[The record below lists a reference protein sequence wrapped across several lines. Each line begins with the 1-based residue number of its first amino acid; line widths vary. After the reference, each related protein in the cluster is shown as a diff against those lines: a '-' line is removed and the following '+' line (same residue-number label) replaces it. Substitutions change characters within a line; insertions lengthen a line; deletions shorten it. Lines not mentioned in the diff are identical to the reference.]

1 MPLLRFSR
9 SRRRSL
15 PAVPAAIASM
25 APKMAAID
33 ARQLERAVERAR
45 SRIESIAETVS
56 NETVGEILEDLRHE
70 AAPIAARAVP
80 ILERA
85 AERATGRRR
94 KSRKPKIALIAAGV
108 VAVAGLVAYI
118 LWQRRDE
125 EPAYL
130 TQTPDRP
137 DLTPAH
143 TPPSAPEAPSSG
155 PSASEP
161 LTDMAGSSP
170 DIAPVMPPDPP
181 APAREY
187 ANAPHAIYGLG
198 ERDEFD
204 ERRAEGRAEGNGL
217 PVTPRANFAP
227 APVQLPSSPRRSWLP
242 R

>member
-1 MPLLRFSR
+1 
-9 SRRRSL
+9 
-15 PAVPAAIASM
+15 M
-25 APKMAAID
+25 APKMTAID

-137 DLTPAH
+137 DLTPAQ

-155 PSASEP
+155 PSAPEP
-161 LTDMAGSSP
+161 LSDMGGSSP

-181 APAREY
+181 APATPAREY
-187 ANAPHAIYGLG
+187 SGAPHAIFGLG
-198 ERDEFD
+198 DRDEFD
-204 ERRAEGRAEGNGL
+204 ERRAEGNRLEGNGL